1 MANKK
6 KSVSLT
12 DLQKAINDAVVLCYD
27 KGISPDDTFVHIC
40 VVMEATEISVYL
52 NGETVWIGGN
62 NYLLPEE
69 FENE

>member
-1 MANKK
+1 MAKKK
-6 KSVSLT
+6 KSVSLI
-12 DLQKAINDAVVLCYD
+12 DLQKAVNDGIALCLD
-27 KGISPDDTFVHIC
+27 KGMSPDDTFLHIC
-40 VVMEATEISVYL
+40 VVMQATEISVYL